1 MKKFLLVLSVCFIAF
16 GQVLAQSQTI
26 SGTVRN
32 AADDEPII
40 GASVQVKGTSKG
52 TITDIDG
59 KFSLSVAPNSVLV
72 VSFIGMSTQEVA
84 AKDGVVVNLSED
96 TEVLDEV
103 MVIGYGTA
111 TRAQFVGSAKEV
123 KGDDLTNQAR
133 SNVTNALQGKMA
145 GVQVVNGS
153 GQPGQGATIRIR
165 GIGSINGGTTP
176 LYIVD
181 GAPFEGSINSISSY
195 DIASITVLKD
205 AAATAIYGAR
215 GANGVVL
222 ITTKSGSTNTKF
234 EVNVDA
240 KWGTNQR
247 EIPNYNVMR
256 DPAMYME
263 TAYKAL
269 YNTIIYNGGTPTE
282 AYDYA
287 DSRLFSNPSG
297 GVGYKVYNVPEG
309 ELLIGRNF
317 KLNPHATLGYN
328 DGQYYY
334 TPDNWEANA
343 LNTNNLRHEYNIN
356 INGGNADT
364 QYFLSAGY
372 LSDPGII
379 AGSSFE
385 RYTIRGRVDSQV
397 KKWLKVGGAFA
408 YAHTNTNSPSDQ
420 GKWGSTGNLFFIMNH
435 VAPIYPYYTRDAEGN
450 IRKDANGYTV
460 YDTGNNTNQQRTGTG
475 APLGNPAINL
485 NIDKQQTVAD
495 NFQGNMYLTITPVE
509 GLNITARVSPTA
521 INRRYQALSNPWYSA
536 VTSKG
541 AVGIQS
547 SRIFSL
553 DQQYMISYKRRFAQE
568 HNLELLAG
576 WEEYW
581 VRSQSLSA
589 SNDHLFNPFIAEL
602 GNAFGEEPTVNNVGS
617 GTLDFKTAGL
627 FARVQYDLMD
637 RYFLN
642 ATYRFE
648 GSSNFAP
655 KNRWGHFGSVGVAWL
670 INREGFMDS
679 ADWLDELKL
688 KASWGTQGNDQIG
701 TLPYMDFYSIS
712 YNAETGEFSKTLVD
726 YSGETPGYKGNPDL
740 TWEKQMLSNVG
751 LEFDFLKNRLGG
763 SAEYFN
769 RTNKDMLFT
778 LTMPASAGYRYISRN
793 VGTVANNGLELELYG
808 VLVKT
813 RNIEWEINANLTY
826 IKSKV
831 VSLPDVYKDKGWV
844 MSSCIIR
851 EGGSLVEGYMP
862 MYAGVDQT
870 TGRALY
876 YVNPDAERA
885 AGNYDKS
892 TWATTTEYA
901 DAQQAD
907 LGDLAVKC
915 YGGFGTT
922 FKAYGI
928 DLSISCA
935 YQFGGK
941 SYDGMYQELMH
952 GGAQNGCNWHM
963 DILNAWT
970 PENTNT
976 NVPRLSALSVDDWDQ
991 QTCDRWLVS
1000 SDYLSLNNITLGY
1013 TLPKKWTKKA
1023 QIEKVRIY
1031 FQGDNLALLS
1041 ARKGFDPR
1049 QGQNTSGVGM
1059 RISTNSGNY
1068 VYSQLRTLSGGIS
1081 VTF

>member
-1 MKKFLLVLSVCFIAF
+1 MSVCLLAL

-32 AADDEPII
+32 ADDGEPII

-52 TITDIDG
+52 TITDVDG
-59 KFSLSVAPNSVLV
+59 KFSIAVDPNSVLV
-72 VSFIGMSTQEVA
+72 VSFIGMTSQEVA
-84 AKDGVVVNLSED
+84 AKDGVVINLSED
-96 TEVLDEV
+96 TKVLDEV
-103 MVIGYGTA
+103 MVVGYGTA

-123 KGDDLTNQAR
+123 KGDELTNQAR

-153 GQPGQGATIRIR
+153 GQPGSGASIRIR
-165 GIGSINGGTTP
+165 GTGSINGGTTP

-222 ITTKSGSTNTKF
+222 ITTKNGSKNTKF

-247 EIPNYNVMR
+247 EVPNYNVMT
-256 DPAMYME
+256 DPAMYYE

-269 YNTIIYNGGTPTE
+269 YNSQIVAGLSSTA

-287 DSRLFSNPSG
+287 DANITG
-297 GVGYKVYNVPEG
+297 KNMAGTGYLVYNVPAG

-317 KLNPHATLGYN
+317 KLNPHATLGYS

-334 TPDNWEANA
+334 TPDSWEANT
-343 LNTNNLRHEYNIN
+343 LNTNNLRHEYNVN
-356 INGGNADT
+356 ISGGNADT
-364 QYFLSAGY
+364 QFFISAGY

-379 AGSSFE
+379 NGSSFE
-385 RYTIRGRVDSQV
+385 RFTTRARIESQI
-397 KKWLKVGGAFA
+397 KKWLKADASFA
-408 YAHTNTNSPSDQ
+408 YSHTNTRNPGYQTS
-420 GKWGSTGNLFFIMNH
+420 WGSTGNVFYAMDRM
-435 VAPIYPYYTRDAEGN
+435 APIYPFFTRDANGN
-450 IRKDANGYTV
+450 IRKDDKGYTI
-460 YDTGNNTNQQRTGTG
+460 YDTGNNTNQTRSGS
-475 APLGNPAINL
+475 APRGNNAINL
-485 NIDKQQTVAD
+485 YIDDNQAVMD
-495 NFQGNMYLTITPVE
+495 NFQGTMGLTITPVE
-509 GLNITARVSPTA
+509 GLNVSARVTPNV
-521 INRRYQALSNPWYSA
+521 INVREHSLANPFYNDISGGGSVA
-536 VTSKG
+536 MEYTR
-541 AVGIQS
+541 A
-547 SRIFSL
+547 FTL
-553 DQQYMISYKRRFAQE
+553 DQQYLISYKRRFAQE
-568 HNLELLAG
+568 HNLEILAG

-581 VRSQSLSA
+581 YRTQGMSG

-602 GNAFGEEPTVNNVGS
+602 SNAYGELPTSNNLS
-617 GTLDFKTAGL
+617 SSTLDFKTAGFL
-627 FARVQYDLMD
+627 ARVQYDLMD

-642 ATYRFE
+642 ATYRYE
-648 GSSNFAP
+648 GSSRFSANS
-655 KNRWGHFGSVGVAWL
+655 RWGHFGLVGVAWL
-670 INREGFMDS
+670 ISREGFMDT
-679 ADWLDELKL
+679 ADWVDELKL

-701 TLPYMDFYSIS
+701 SGVGAYITYLDFYNIS
-712 YNAETGEFSKTLVD
+712 YNAETGEFSKVLAL
-726 YSGETPGYKGNPDL
+726 KGNPDL

-751 LEFDFLKNRLGG
+751 LEFDFLKSRLGG
-763 SAEYFN
+763 SIEYFN
-769 RTNKDMLFT
+769 RTNKDMLFS
-778 LTMPASAGYRYISRN
+778 LSMPPSAGFASLRQN
-793 VGTVANNGLELELYG
+793 VGTIANNGLEVELYG

-831 VSLPDVYKDKGWV
+831 VSLPDVYKANGWV
-844 MSSCIIR
+844 LNSSILR

-862 MYAGVDQT
+862 MYAGVDQA
-870 TGRALY
+870 TGAALY
-876 YVNPDAERA
+876 YVDPEAEKA
-885 AGNYDKS
+885 AGNFDKA
-892 TWATTTEYA
+892 TWATTTNYESA
-901 DAQQAD
+901 KQAD

-922 FKAYGI
+922 FKAYGV

-941 SYDGMYQELMH
+941 SYDGTYQELMH
-952 GGAQNGCNWHM
+952 SGKQQGRNWHM

-976 NVPRLSALSVDDWDQ
+976 NVPRICSSDDWDQ
-991 QTCDRWLVS
+991 QTSDRWLVS
-1000 SDYLSLNNITLGY
+1000 NDYVSLNNITLGY

-1023 QIEKVRIY
+1023 QIEKVRFF
-1031 FQGDNLALLS
+1031 FQGDNLALWS
-1041 ARKGFDPR
+1041 PRRGFDPR
-1049 QGQNTSGVGM
+1049 QSQNTFDVGLG
-1059 RISTNSGNY
+1059 ISTNSGNF